1 MFVRSLTIDGFLH
14 RKKPVQASFNNDL
27 NIITGRNGAGK
38 TNVLKLLWYVIS
50 GNILQA
56 LKEVPFD
63 RVIVETDEYT
73 CEVQRLGSVDCR
85 VLVTQGQKTVVYEDI
100 TDEDGD
106 AVNPAEDQAA
116 EYLIRVGTSTFLPTF
131 RRIEG
136 GFSISSPTR
145 PTALPI
151 QRRGGAR
158 ELEEALA
165 TVANR
170 LSNGGHRFVSA
181 LSTNDISEVLYRRYS
196 ELTAQ
201 YNSLQTAMSRSIV
214 DQIKHYQIA
223 EERAGSE
230 PEAATLLEIIR
241 SEIEKVESDGV
252 QIMAPLT
259 EIQKVVQS
267 LFIHKGIK
275 IGQLSFGEA
284 AESINSEALS
294 AGEKQ
299 MLSFISYNGLA
310 RNSIIFID
318 EPELSLHVDWQRS
331 LFGILQRQQ
340 VSNQF
345 IIATHSPFIYSKF
358 PEKEILLDVDR
369 GDAEIACG

>member
-1 MFVRSLTIDGFLH
+1 
-14 RKKPVQASFNNDL
+14 
-27 NIITGRNGAGK
+27 
-38 TNVLKLLWYVIS
+38 
-50 GNILQA
+50 
-56 LKEVPFD
+56 
-63 RVIVETDEYT
+63 
-73 CEVQRLGSVDCR
+73 
-85 VLVTQGQKTVVYEDI
+85 
-100 TDEDGD
+100 
-106 AVNPAEDQAA
+106 
-116 EYLIRVGTSTFLPTF
+116 
-131 RRIEG
+131 
-136 GFSISSPTR
+136 
-145 PTALPI
+145 
-151 QRRGGAR
+151 
-158 ELEEALA
+158 
-165 TVANR
+165 
-170 LSNGGHRFVSA
+170 
-181 LSTNDISEVLYRRYS
+181 
-196 ELTAQ
+196 
-201 YNSLQTAMSRSIV
+201 
-214 DQIKHYQIA
+214 
-223 EERAGSE
+223 
-230 PEAATLLEIIR
+230 
-241 SEIEKVESDGV
+241 
-252 QIMAPLT
+252 
-259 EIQKVVQS
+259 VQS